1 MISENLLKIKSE
13 LPGHVRLI
21 AVSKTHPTE
30 SIMEAY
36 QAGQKAFGENRVQ
49 ELIQKFPELPKDV
62 EWHLIGHLQ
71 TNKVKTVISKVAL
84 IHSVDSEKLL
94 NMINIEAGKQ
104 NIAVNCLLQFHIATE
119 ETKYGLDLQ
128 EAISLL
134 ETFKQNVNQHAI
146 ICGVMGMATFT
157 DDVRLIRSEFRTLR
171 SYFDTLKSQYFTDDE
186 RFNEISM
193 GMSDDYRIAIE
204 EGSTMVRI
212 GSSIF
217 GEREN
222 LKI

>member
-21 AVSKTHPTE
+21 AVSKTHPAGN
-30 SIMEAY
+30 IMEAY
-36 QAGQKAFGENRVQ
+36 QTGQKAFGENRVQ
-49 ELIQKFPELPKDV
+49 ELLQKCPELPADI

-71 TNKVKTVISKVAL
+71 TNKVKSIISKVTL

-94 NMINIEAGKQ
+94 NMINIEAVKQ
-104 NIAVNCLLQFHIATE
+104 NITVKCLLQFHIAAE
-119 ETKYGLDLQ
+119 ETKFGLDLQ
-128 EAISLL
+128 EAKSLL
-134 ETFKQNVNQHAI
+134 ETYKKNANQQTI

-157 DDVRLIRSEFRTLR
+157 DDDRVIRSEFRTLR

-186 RFNEISM
+186 RFKEISM

-217 GEREN
+217 GERE
-222 LKI
+222 K